1 MTEEAFYTEQA
12 SLSCKSFTNKN
23 IKVDSEAFEWQS
35 MDYSK
40 ATITGMK
47 KTAEFMYFKRLS

>member
-12 SLSCKSFTNKN
+12 RLSCKSFTNKN

-35 MDYSK
+35 MVYSK
-40 ATITGMK
+40 ATITGK
-47 KTAEFMYFKRLS
+47 KTAEYMYFKRLS